1 MARAESGEKGSVSK
15 RFWQLASGQHPASPF
30 TEYMDEARAE
40 IDKELRGMG
49 MTPERKASDRVTEIN
64 FRRMMSMLEAVEDE
78 DAEFLEAM
86 VARGVTLGVDEEMPR
101 TPKVFEEAEVVTRLC
116 GLHTGR
122 AVLLQLRSA
131 VENQKDIKRQ
141 VAEEVQEGTILCL
154 PEEEARRRFKG
165 RLAVAALGAVPKE
178 LGSEK
183 VRMIH
188 DGSYSVDVNRRI
200 KVRDRL
206 RFPLCDDAAA
216 VLTEIEE
223 EVSKTIRKPVSP
235 CCMISAG
242 LTN

>member
-1 MARAESGEKGSVSK
+1 MARTESGEKGSVSK

-101 TPKVFEEAEVVTRLC
+101 TLKVFEEKLKWSRDFVDYMLAE
-116 GLHTGR
+116 
-122 AVLLQLRSA
+122 QFSSNYESA

-141 VAEEVQEGTILCL
+141 VAEEVQEGTRGRSQ
-154 PEEEARRRFKG
+154 EEIQREA
-165 RLAVAALGAVPKE
+165 
-178 LGSEK
+178 GS
-183 VRMIH
+183 
-188 DGSYSVDVNRRI
+188 GS
-200 KVRDRL
+200 
-206 RFPLCDDAAA
+206 PGC
-216 VLTEIEE
+216 
-223 EVSKTIRKPVSP
+223 
-235 CCMISAG
+235 SA
-242 LTN
+242 